1 MKPTSVE
8 KTRAIAN
15 ISTCAS
21 SKTRKMLWF
30 IEMGRWIETS
40 AANETMPSS
49 AHSLNTFSLSTLPT
63 PPNDSSRCST
73 RSSITTVTIT
83 SPSSISPR
91 SERSITSQASVFSA
105 NGEHV
110 SLNRLPAP
118 WPSPLPCEE
127 AASDEDE
134 DDPESSPGPPSPDPP
149 ARSRRHRGAR
159 PPRPRGGR
167 RPREGGGRWT
177 RRSSQRLHCDEQ
189 GRRLRARDPREL
201 ARPARRSR
209 RESSTTWRSSLLV
222 AAGRRESSPQR
233 AFTETLAVLVGPE
246 REHVPSRALDEIPPN
261 TFLGAFLRQ
270 QRNLHAG
277 RHRSPRRI
285 SGIPEATRP
294 ILGRCLSTVY
304 AQGFRRV

>member
-91 SERSITSQASVFSA
+91 SERSITSCSVFSA
-105 NGEHV
+105 K
-110 SLNRLPAP
+110 
-118 WPSPLPCEE
+118 
-127 AASDEDE
+127 AS
-134 DDPESSPGPPSPDPP
+134 
-149 ARSRRHRGAR
+149 
-159 PPRPRGGR
+159 
-167 RPREGGGRWT
+167 T
-177 RRSSQRLHCDEQ
+177 
-189 GRRLRARDPREL
+189 
-201 ARPARRSR
+201 
-209 RESSTTWRSSLLV
+209 
-222 AAGRRESSPQR
+222 
-233 AFTETLAVLVGPE
+233 
-246 REHVPSRALDEIPPN
+246 
-261 TFLGAFLRQ
+261 
-270 QRNLHAG
+270 
-277 RHRSPRRI
+277 
-285 SGIPEATRP
+285 
-294 ILGRCLSTVY
+294 
-304 AQGFRRV
+304 

>member
-127 AASDEDE
+127 AASDPDE
-134 DDPESSPGPPSPDPP
+134 EEESSPGPPSPDPP
-149 ARSRRHRGAR
+149 ARSRPPPWSSAATAARRASSTRRRRTMDATELSGSILRRVRARGSSRVTRGAACR
-159 PPRPRGGR
+159 SLSSPPPPREPPLRA
-167 RPREGGGRWT
+167 
-177 RRSSQRLHCDEQ
+177 SQRLSRSSSAPRASLFEYIVY
-189 GRRLRARDPREL
+189 RRIRSSAPYCVSSAILTAQP
-201 ARPARRSR
+201 RSR
-209 RESSTTWRSSLLV
+209 R
-222 AAGRRESSPQR
+222 
-233 AFTETLAVLVGPE
+233 
-246 REHVPSRALDEIPPN
+246 I
-261 TFLGAFLRQ
+261 
-270 QRNLHAG
+270 QRN
-277 RHRSPRRI
+277 S
-285 SGIPEATRP
+285 
-294 ILGRCLSTVY
+294 
-304 AQGFRRV
+304 